1 MYAYCGN
8 EPIANYDPAGNYYAK
23 VEDRITTGCGGRG
36 GIPAATVKPNL
47 DQQPKRDKVGLID
60 FITNTDEQVVL
71 EAKRF
76 AFYKG
81 VPVVKLPIGTD
92 AFSFGI
98 MVLGDGVANR
108 YNAIETVQHEYGHA
122 VHYHLAGVGSY
133 AINAFAPSLA
143 GYWLG
148 DDNYDTNYYSYV
160 YEYTADVL
168 GGVNRSNY
176 PYATATE
183 DWWGAYLFYT
193 ILYP

>member
-1 MYAYCGN
+1 MVPA
-8 EPIANYDPAGNYYAK
+8 DPL
-23 VEDRITTGCGGRG
+23 RG
-36 GIPAATVKPNL
+36 GPLPDRQPSSKPTL
-47 DQQPKRDKVGLID
+47 KDRVTDVID
-60 FITNTDEQVVL
+60 FIFNDDEQVVL

-98 MVLGDGVANR
+98 MVLGDDVENR
-108 YNAIETVQHEYGHA
+108 RDAIETVQHEYGHA
-122 VHYHLAGVGSY
+122 VHFQLAGVGSY
-133 AINAFAPSLA
+133 AMNAFIPSVV

-148 DDNYDTNYYSYV
+148 DENYNANYYSYV

-168 GGVNRSNY
+168 GGVNRSDY
-176 PYATATE
+176 SYAAATE
-183 DWWGAYLFYT
+183 ALWGMYLFYT